1 MFKKLAAIILA
12 IALVAAMWIIP
23 AQASDFSNVPFFN
36 VDFNSESIDDLA
48 GGVEG
53 REWYMVEDVGATSS
67 ATPLKA
73 VFRDDAEIGRKVLY
87 FNQESAIFYSD
98 FDYSKIQNNFTLEAY
113 VKLPKRMPVSGWG
126 IIAGSYWNANPDS
139 GIGITYGQHMAAQV
153 GASNKFNVLQ
163 GDGTR
168 SYTTF
173 TGTRTQETWMHL
185 VYTHDGVNEAYY
197 ENGVLIA
204 SQPVQQASIPSVK
217 SEIIGFRIGGYNMV
231 SQFCTRMDCA
241 YVRVYDSAAAEADV
255 AALYENR
262 NGDAPVVTEVP
273 TETPISGVTPTP
285 APTPDS
291 NLPVLPEG
299 SAYKVVADDAPAFK
313 KGDTVDI
320 TFKITDI
327 EDAKGLMGVDLDIAY
342 DYTLLQPVLNANG
355 KPVVKSSASEIMEKY
370 ENSKWTATS
379 RLDGE
384 DTDTPT
390 YVLKMFSDAET
401 DAEEPQIDVA
411 VKGDGELW
419 FTISFEALADGTPD
433 ALLAYTVSADGTD
446 SDINSIK
453 GTGVHAFVASGDQ
466 PTPPVTDEKPT
477 EVPTDVPTEQPTG
490 QPTEKPT
497 DGGNQKPG
505 NTVTFDA
512 GLVSLAAVALSSVV
526 AAKKRR
532 F

>member
-1 MFKKLAAIILA
+1 MFKKITAAVLAVALIAALWIVPASASSFTDSLFFNADFTSESTTDTVGGIVPTMTGSAPALEFVDSDETGTKVASFDGKKALSYAIDYAKVTSNFTMEAYVNFDEDTAKAGSFGLVAGTYWYNNHSGFGFVFSKLNEIGASRKFAFTQGGGNTTNIVGGSYKGGWKHLTYVHDGTQEYFYEDG
-12 IALVAAMWIIP
+12 ALVAT
-23 AQASDFSNVPFFN
+23 QAAKS
-36 VDFNSESIDDLA
+36 
-48 GGVEG
+48 
-53 REWYMVEDVGATSS
+53 
-67 ATPLKA
+67 
-73 VFRDDAEIGRKVLY
+73 
-87 FNQESAIFYSD
+87 
-98 FDYSKIQNNFTLEAY
+98 
-113 VKLPKRMPVSGWG
+113 
-126 IIAGSYWNANPDS
+126 
-139 GIGITYGQHMAAQV
+139 
-153 GASNKFNVLQ
+153 
-163 GDGTR
+163 
-168 SYTTF
+168 
-173 TGTRTQETWMHL
+173 
-185 VYTHDGVNEAYY
+185 
-197 ENGVLIA
+197 
-204 SQPVQQASIPSVK
+204 ASIPSDTTK
-217 SEIIGFRIGGYNMV
+217 GFRIGGYNLANNFDLKME
-231 SQFCTRMDCA
+231 CA
-241 YVRVYDSAAAEADV
+241 YVRLYESAATEADV

-262 NGDAPVVTEVP
+262 NGDAPVVTEAP
-273 TETPISGVTPTP
+273 TETPISDVTPTP

-299 SAYKVVADDAPAFK
+299 PAYKVVADDVPAFK